1 MSVAPLLRCALLLGA
16 ALLAVPAS
24 AQEWPAQKPIRIVS
38 AFPAGGTTDILARVI
53 AQKLGETLG
62 QTVVVENRTGAGGV
76 IGTDHVAKA
85 APDGYTFLL
94 GNSGAL
100 ASGLTLFPNLTYDP
114 SRDFASVA
122 IVGDVTIAL
131 AVNPQVPAK
140 TFQEFIALAK
150 AKPGQITTALASL
163 GSLHHLLIEQMKK
176 EAGITL
182 VNVPYKGS
190 APAVT
195 DLVAGV
201 VQSDL
206 DNLPAMISFVKAGR
220 ARVLVI
226 GDEQRSPVLPDVP
239 TFAEV
244 GMPSLSAS
252 PWFALVAP
260 AGTPRPIIDRVNR
273 EVVAMMRSPDM
284 REKLAAQGLNAR
296 WSTPAEADQLIRSE
310 MARWAKVAKES
321 GAKLE

>member
-1 MSVAPLLRCALLLGA
+1 
-16 ALLAVPAS
+16 
-24 AQEWPAQKPIRIVS
+24 VS
-38 AFPAGGTTDILARVI
+38 
-53 AQKLGETLG
+53 
-62 QTVVVENRTGAGGV
+62 
-76 IGTDHVAKA
+76 
-85 APDGYTFLL
+85 
-94 GNSGAL
+94 
-100 ASGLTLFPNLTYDP
+100 LFPNLTYGP

-131 AVNPQVPAK
+131 AVTPELPVK
-140 TFQEFIALAK
+140 TFQEFVAYAK
-150 AKPGQITTALASL
+150 ANPGKVSIALASL

-176 EAGITL
+176 EAGISL

-195 DLVAGV
+195 DLVAGI

-220 ARVLVI
+220 ARVIAI
-226 GDEQRSPVLPDVP
+226 GDAQRSPVLPDVP
-239 TFAEV
+239 TFAEA

-260 AGTPRPIIDRVNR
+260 AGTPAPILERVNK
-273 EVVAMMRSPDM
+273 EVVAMMKAPEM

-296 WSTPAEADQLIRSE
+296 WSTPQEADQLIKSE
-310 MARWAKVAKES
+310 MARWGRVAKES